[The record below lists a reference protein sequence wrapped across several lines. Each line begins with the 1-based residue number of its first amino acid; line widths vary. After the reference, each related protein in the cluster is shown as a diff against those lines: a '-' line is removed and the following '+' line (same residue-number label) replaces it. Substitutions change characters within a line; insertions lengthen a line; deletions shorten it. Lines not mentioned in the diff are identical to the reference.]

1 MPFYEGKFKTLEELE
16 EDYNQNN
23 APKSFSFVGV
33 LHRWCEPDE
42 KYPIIH
48 VSDTFKFLSEHKANY
63 QIIINLLAIY
73 RVPSWY
79 Q

>member
-1 MPFYEGKFKTLEELE
+1 MPFYDGKFKTLEELE

-48 VSDTFKFLSEHKANY
+48 VSELIFLSENQQND
-63 QIIINLLAIY
+63 QIMINLSAY
-73 RVPSWY
+73 DRMSSWY
-79 Q
+79 K